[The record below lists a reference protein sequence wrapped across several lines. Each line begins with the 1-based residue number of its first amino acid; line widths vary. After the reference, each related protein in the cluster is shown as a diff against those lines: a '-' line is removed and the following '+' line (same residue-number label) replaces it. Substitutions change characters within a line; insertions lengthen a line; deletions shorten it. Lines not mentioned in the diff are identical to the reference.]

1 MWVPTLKE
9 AAADFSG
16 MGAPRQSRELK
27 PLTRAQEVD
36 AKARKSLDLYCQLQA
51 WVQVV
56 KKKLERA
63 NDGITLWGWPE
74 GQPQPHQVY
83 AVGWQN
89 LLEPEAF
96 TKVTLSCEF

>member
-1 MWVPTLKE
+1 MW
-9 AAADFSG
+9 
-16 MGAPRQSRELK
+16 APRQSRKLT
-27 PLTRAQEVD
+27 PLTSAREVD

-63 NDGITLWGWPE
+63 KDSTTLWGWPE
-74 GQPQPHQVY
+74 GQPPSHQVY
-83 AVGWQN
+83 AVGRQN